1 MRRFPRS
8 FLAVALMTGAT
19 SFMFFRGASA
29 APPPGSEDLVGTWRL
44 VSYEDWDATGK
55 VSRPYGEHLRGY
67 IIFDSTG
74 HVSVNL
80 MRMPALP
87 PFASKDEKIVTPAEK
102 EAAFD
107 AYGAYFGTYSVDR
120 LHGTFVTHVEGSLNP
135 MYTNTDQPR
144 PFVLKGDTLIIGDQK
159 TWKRVLERVH

>member
-1 MRRFPRS
+1 MPRFPHS
-8 FLAVALMTGAT
+8 FHAVTLMTVAT
-19 SFMFFRGASA
+19 SFIVFRGAPA

-55 VSRPYGEHLRGY
+55 VSRPYGEHPRGY

-102 EAAFD
+102 EAAFAKIFHHYFERLLHLARGRLHPRVQQID
-107 AYGAYFGTYSVDR
+107 AGVVDR
-120 LHGTFVTHVEGSLNP
+120 PAN
-135 MYTNTDQPR
+135 R
-144 PFVLKGDTLIIGDQK
+144 
-159 TWKRVLERVH
+159 W

>member
-1 MRRFPRS
+1 MPRFPHS
-8 FLAVALMTGAT
+8 FHAVTLMTVAT
-19 SFMFFRGASA
+19 SFIVFRGAPA

-55 VSRPYGEHLRGY
+55 VSRPYGE
-67 IIFDSTG
+67 
-74 HVSVNL
+74 
-80 MRMPALP
+80 
-87 PFASKDEKIVTPAEK
+87 
-102 EAAFD
+102 
-107 AYGAYFGTYSVDR
+107 YFGTYSVDR

>member
-1 MRRFPRS
+1 
-8 FLAVALMTGAT
+8 MTVAT
-19 SFMFFRGASA
+19 SFIVFRGAPA

-55 VSRPYGEHLRGY
+55 VSRPYGEHPRGY
-67 IIFDSTG
+67 IVFDSTG

-80 MRMPALP
+80 MKMPALP
-87 PFASKDEKIVTPAEK
+87 PLESKDDNIVTPA
-102 EAAFD
+102 
-107 AYGAYFGTYSVDR
+107 
-120 LHGTFVTHVEGSLNP
+120 
-135 MYTNTDQPR
+135 R